1 MKRISVIL
9 LVLLALAAFTAA
21 AEKPKEF
28 GGGDRVAELG
38 PWVYFGDDAG
48 RSEMWWLPEIG
59 WYEFYPADGGY
70 AWSWLEYYYFDGVYY
85 MWDVALAYA
94 FPGFNGVRA
103 VYTYSPTDP
112 FCLGPATLVNPFAPG
127 LYHIAVDLYALQM
140 LNVVTGYGF
149 PIVPKDASGTPIPPA
164 NYINFRIDFSPDPGV
179 QEFKEW
185 MAPLYFLPGL
195 AGGIPPAIYGPGG
208 AALGRVNFVT
218 Y

>member
-1 MKRISVIL
+1 MKRVSVIL
-9 LVLLALAAFTAA
+9 LVLLALAAFAAA

-94 FPGFNGVRA
+94 FPGFNFSCIYIPEEQRATAFVRYPDLGIWWILYDREPEEFNIETRGRA
-103 VYTYSPTDP
+103 IPEDP
-112 FCLGPATLVNPFAPG
+112 QPVLV
-127 LYHIAVDLYALQM
+127 
-140 LNVVTGYGF
+140 
-149 PIVPKDASGTPIPPA
+149 
-164 NYINFRIDFSPDPGV
+164 
-179 QEFKEW
+179 
-185 MAPLYFLPGL
+185 
-195 AGGIPPAIYGPGG
+195 PGG
-208 AALGRVNFVT
+208 E
-218 Y
+218 